1 MENKKNCEVLPNHKE
16 ISDLANMLY
25 CKQDEFNLS
34 NPYEVGYAIINILG
48 YRNCKDKIVISK
60 EEYEDLQTGKDFNY
74 GYHEG
79 ENNMTSYYEN
89 IKLPQERKE
98 TAKKLIRLI
107 EFHSISKRD
116 KSGYETFTISNLC
129 LREILR
135 EEFGFTNEEL
145 ETIWE
150 IEKGENK

>member
-1 MENKKNCEVLPNHKE
+1 MEKEQIIEGMQIRICNACKQYKNCDKE
-16 ISDLANMLY
+16 LCTMSGLVA
-25 CKQDEFNLS
+25 KELS
-34 NPYEVGYAIINILG
+34 RFYQP
-48 YRNCKDKIVISK
+48 K
-60 EEYEDLQTGKDFNY
+60 EQTK
-74 GYHEG
+74 
-79 ENNMTSYYEN
+79 
-89 IKLPQERKE
+89 KE

-116 KSGYETFTISNLC
+116 ESGYETFTISNLC

-150 IEKGENK
+150 IDKGENK